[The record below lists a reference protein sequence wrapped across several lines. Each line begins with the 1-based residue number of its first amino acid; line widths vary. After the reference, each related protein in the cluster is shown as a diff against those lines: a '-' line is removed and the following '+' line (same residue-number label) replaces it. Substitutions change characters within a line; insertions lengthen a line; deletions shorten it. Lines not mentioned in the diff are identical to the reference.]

1 MKVSDAIDLV
11 MDYILHSEMG
21 GKYDPD
27 DSWAHSHEL
36 LTGLKEKA
44 LEEEITEE
52 IDTTHLLENCSLS
65 G

>member
-1 MKVSDAIDLV
+1 MSDAIDLV

-21 GKYDPD
+21 GNYDPE
-27 DSWAHSHEL
+27 DSWAHCHEL

>member
-1 MKVSDAIDLV
+1 MSDAIDLV
-11 MDYILHSEMG
+11 LDYILHSEMG
-21 GKYDPD
+21 DKYDPV
-27 DSWAHSHEL
+27 DSWAHCHEL

-44 LEEEITEE
+44 LKEEITEE